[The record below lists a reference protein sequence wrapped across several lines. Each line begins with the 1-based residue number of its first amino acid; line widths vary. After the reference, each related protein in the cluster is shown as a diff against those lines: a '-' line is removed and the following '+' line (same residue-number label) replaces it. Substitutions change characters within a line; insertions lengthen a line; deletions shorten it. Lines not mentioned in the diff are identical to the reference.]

1 MEQFLTSLDMVT
13 IGSLLLDRFAWQ
25 LLKEKE
31 EEEKKEKEKDEL

>member
-13 IGSLLLDRFAWQ
+13 IVSLLLDRFAWQ
-25 LLKEKE
+25 LLKE